1 MFVNVSLVDFSQY
14 IPWWN
19 RGRRQLRTVNPTFTQ
34 TLVSAPGA
42 PASPLA
48 TSQEAATPLALRVAA
63 RAHRT
68 PPSGLRRAAAESWL
82 TASRQPP
89 PPALG
94 PQIPLRVGPATLR
107 LAAQAQRIL
116 RLQPQLRRSKPP
128 WVPRGAT
135 NAMRNG
141 ERTAGRQTIGWLSWL
156 RRASLAAASAP
167 EPPVVVSPSS
177 YVVCRAL
184 TSIPSFT
191 DAAAED
197 YDPRFPRRDRPA
209 RLRQSAGF
217 LSQQTHSQAGGVPP
231 TAGTTPH
238 TLQKIFVLKRMT

>member
-128 WVPRGAT
+128 WPRYRIAETAAAGAQRPPVLAPSAPAPPTVPAHTALARPAPLRYPLRPALLPSFWSRRIGAT
-135 NAMRNG
+135 RSN
-141 ERTAGRQTIGWLSWL
+141 ERDAEWRANRRKADDRMALLATLGVAGCGIG
-156 RRASLAAASAP
+156 
-167 EPPVVVSPSS
+167 
-177 YVVCRAL
+177 
-184 TSIPSFT
+184 T
-191 DAAAED
+191 
-197 YDPRFPRRDRPA
+197 
-209 RLRQSAGF
+209 
-217 LSQQTHSQAGGVPP
+217 
-231 TAGTTPH
+231 
-238 TLQKIFVLKRMT
+238 